1 MDPLPVSPQDVR
13 RRALLGG
20 LIRESYGR
28 EA

>member
-13 RRALLGG
+13 RRDLLGG

-28 EA
+28 AA